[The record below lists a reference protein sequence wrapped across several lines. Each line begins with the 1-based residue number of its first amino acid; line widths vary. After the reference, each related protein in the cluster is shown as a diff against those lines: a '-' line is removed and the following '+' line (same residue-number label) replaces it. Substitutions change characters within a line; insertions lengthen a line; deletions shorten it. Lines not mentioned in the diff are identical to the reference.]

1 VKPATAAPR
10 EVVAARL
17 RQAREIRGLSQREV
31 GMQMGL
37 DKDTAS
43 ARVSRYESAAM
54 SISLESLF
62 ELARALEVPP
72 AYLLASSA
80 SMADAVLAL
89 GQQPPRQ
96 QDQLAEVLVSLSKM
110 EPKARAE
117 FVQRLLPPN
126 TED

>member
-1 VKPATAAPR
+1 
-10 EVVAARL
+10 
-17 RQAREIRGLSQREV
+17 
-31 GMQMGL
+31 MGL

-80 SMADAVLAL
+80 GMADAVLAL

-96 QDQLAEVLVSLSKM
+96 QEQLAEVLVSLSNM
-110 EPKARAE
+110 EPNARAE

-126 TED
+126 TEE

>member
-1 VKPATAAPR
+1 
-10 EVVAARL
+10 
-17 RQAREIRGLSQREV
+17 
-31 GMQMGL
+31 MGL
-37 DKDTAS
+37 DRDTAS

-72 AYLLASSA
+72 AYLLASTP

-89 GQQPPRQ
+89 GEQPPRQ
-96 QDQLAEVLVSLSKM
+96 QDQLTEVLVSLSKM

-117 FVQRLLPPN
+117 CVKRLLAPY